1 VTLGGAVTAVDVP
14 SGMRWRSAPEVGV
27 DVAAPIT
34 LPVKFKS
41 YTWRDVF
48 SAMVDVNDFV
58 ASVTVDRLP

>member
-1 VTLGGAVTAVDVP
+1 
-14 SGMRWRSAPEVGV
+14 MRWRSAPEVGV

-34 LPVKFKS
+34 LPVKFRS

-48 SAMVDVNDFV
+48 PAMVDVDDFV